1 MPVLPDLHA
10 FVVMGL
16 TCAALYLFSREHIR
30 AEATSL
36 WVLLALAL
44 IFYLYPYDDFRPA
57 DIFANFGHEGLVTVC
72 ALMVLGQGLDR
83 TGAMQPVATASPN

>member
-1 MPVLPDLHA
+1 MPTLPDLHA

-36 WVLLALAL
+36 WVLLTLAL
-44 IFYLYPYDDFRPA
+44 LVAAGIPA
-57 DIFANFGHEGLVTVC
+57 EKISAALNARGRGL
-72 ALMVLGQGLDR
+72 
-83 TGAMQPVATASPN
+83 